1 MFDLDV
7 LLKLLVF
14 ELRLIEQGF
23 ELCITLCDLLVALSE
38 EIYGAVDRLAL
49 LDFNRQF
56 LIRFRQIFDVF
67 LCKLEIL
74 FQVAH

>member
-23 ELCITLCDLLVALSE
+23 ELCIALSDLLVALSE
-38 EIYGAVDRLAL
+38 EINGAVDRLAL

-74 FQVAH
+74 F

>member
-23 ELCITLCDLLVALSE
+23 ELCIALSDLLVALSE

-56 LIRFRQIFDVF
+56 LIGFCQIFDIF
-67 LCKLEIL
+67 LCKLKVL
-74 FQVAH
+74 F